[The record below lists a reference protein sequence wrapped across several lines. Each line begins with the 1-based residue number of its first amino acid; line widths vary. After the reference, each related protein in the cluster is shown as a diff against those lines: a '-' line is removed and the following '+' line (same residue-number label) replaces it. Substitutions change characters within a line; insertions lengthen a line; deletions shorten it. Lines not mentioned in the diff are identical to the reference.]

1 MVDWMHAYEMHIRK
15 MHACKIHAY
24 EAHTYEVY
32 THDSDLSL
40 TAPMSCRTGLYTT
53 VLDDM
58 RWCVMVPPNGSLI
71 LILIPQH

>member
-1 MVDWMHAYEMHIRK
+1 MHIRK
-15 MHACKIHAY
+15 MHTCKIHAY
-24 EAHTYEVY
+24 EVHTYEVY

-40 TAPMSCRTGLYTT
+40 TAPRSCRTGMYTT

-71 LILIPQH
+71 LTLIPQH

>member
-1 MVDWMHAYEMHIRK
+1 MHIRK

-24 EAHTYEVY
+24 EVHTYEVY

-40 TAPMSCRTGLYTT
+40 TAPMSCRIGLYTT
-53 VLDDM
+53 AFGGK

-71 LILIPQH
+71 LTLSPQH